1 LNIYR
6 RGGRPREE
14 VFAMDWSALIA
25 AWGPML
31 LLIAVWFLLSRWN
44 GMRAK
49 APSGR
54 NMLELYEL
62 QLEQMQ
68 RNVAVLERI
77 AVALEQRAK
86 SA

>member
-1 LNIYR
+1 
-6 RGGRPREE
+6 
-14 VFAMDWSALIA
+14 VDWSTLIT

-31 LLIAVWFLLSRWN
+31 LLVAVWLVLSRLN

>member
-1 LNIYR
+1 
-6 RGGRPREE
+6 
-14 VFAMDWSALIA
+14 MDWSSLIA
-25 AWGPML
+25 AWGPVL
-31 LLIAVWFLLSRWN
+31 LLIAVWLVMWLVN
-44 GMRAK
+44 GMRAR

-54 NMLELYEL
+54 SMLELYEL

-68 RNVAVLERI
+68 RDAAVLERI

>member
-1 LNIYR
+1 
-6 RGGRPREE
+6 
-14 VFAMDWSALIA
+14 MDWSTLIT

-31 LLIAVWFLLSRWN
+31 LLIAVWFVLSRLN
-44 GMRAK
+44 GMRAR

-62 QLEQMQ
+62 QLEQLQ

>member
-1 LNIYR
+1 
-6 RGGRPREE
+6 
-14 VFAMDWSALIA
+14 MDWSALIA

-68 RNVAVLERI
+68 RNVVVLERI

>member
-1 LNIYR
+1 
-6 RGGRPREE
+6 
-14 VFAMDWSALIA
+14 
-25 AWGPML
+25 
-31 LLIAVWFLLSRWN
+31 
-44 GMRAK
+44 MRAK